1 MSSTFNRLTCSAL
14 LWAATAGSVMGSVAQ
29 EGRAEPLG
37 WQAIEHRAE
46 ERVVEGKRVQEH
58 HATLVLRNAAREE
71 ITLTEYRASWAAL
84 TLQSNEVG
92 STMQRTML
100 PGHELRIPLI
110 AQLQCL
116 SPTVAC
122 QFPFGP
128 RWRIEVK
135 GSRPGV
141 GTWRTLVE
149 VALPS
154 RPGGPLSPVVA
165 VRSDGAASVV
175 PFELRSN
182 LIVVR
187 GAVAGRPVLLAVDT
201 GAQITMLSPEAAGRL
216 GIDVG
221 AAVGRIPVF
230 GVGPDPVETPIVALR
245 PLRLGSH
252 EVDNLFVGI
261 VSSPMTRTLGID
273 GILGADFLDA
283 FRLTIDR
290 RARELR
296 LDVAR

>member
-1 MSSTFNRLTCSAL
+1 M
-14 LWAATAGSVMGSVAQ
+14 AGSVVPSAAQ

-37 WQAIEHRAE
+37 WQAVEHRAE
-46 ERVVEGKRVQEH
+46 ERVVDGKRIQEH

-71 ITLTEYRASWAAL
+71 ITLTEYRASWSVL
-84 TLQSNEVG
+84 SLQSDEVS
-92 STMQRTML
+92 STLQRTML
-100 PGHELRIPLI
+100 PGHEFRIPLV
-110 AQLQCL
+110 AHLQCL
-116 SPTVAC
+116 SPTAVC
-122 QFPFGP
+122 QFPSGP
-128 RWRIEVK
+128 RWRIEAK
-135 GSRPGV
+135 GGRPGV
-141 GTWRTLVE
+141 GSWRTIFE
-149 VALPS
+149 VALPA
-154 RPGGPLSPVVA
+154 RPGGPLAPVVA
-165 VRSDGAASVV
+165 VRSEAGRPSGEASVV

-187 GAVAGRPVLLAVDT
+187 GMVASRPVLLAVDT

-221 AAVGRIPVF
+221 AAIGRLPVV
-230 GVGPDPVETPIVALR
+230 GVGADPIEVPIVALR
-245 PLRLGSH
+245 TLQLGSY

-261 VSSPMTRTLGID
+261 VSSPMIRTLGID

-296 LDVAR
+296 LDAAR

>member
-1 MSSTFNRLTCSAL
+1 
-14 LWAATAGSVMGSVAQ
+14 MGSAAQ
-29 EGRAEPLG
+29 EGRAEPIG
-37 WQAIEHRAE
+37 WQAMEHRAE

-71 ITLTEYRASWAAL
+71 ITLTEYRASWSAP

-100 PGHELRIPLI
+100 PGHEFRIPLI

-116 SPTVAC
+116 SPTAAC

-141 GTWRTLVE
+141 GTWRTLFE

-165 VRSDGAASVV
+165 VRSEAGQSSGAASVV

-221 AAVGRIPVF
+221 AAVGRIPLF

-245 PLRLGSH
+245 TLRLGPH

-261 VSSPMTRTLGID
+261 VLSPMIRTLGID